1 MEENSIKPAQ
11 FNWYPG
17 HMAKA
22 KREILEV
29 LPLVDIVLELRDA
42 RIPLA
47 SKNPMIDEMLKNKPR
62 LILLNKSTLADSNR
76 TKEWISSLTTQNVYA
91 LDIDSISGFNMK
103 KIQPFIKEILKDKLE
118 AYAKKG
124 LVNKSLRAL
133 VLGIPNVGKS
143 TFINTMARKKVAK
156 TGDKPGV
163 TKNQTWLK
171 ISDSLQFL
179 DTPGILWPKF
189 ESQEVGLKLALCG
202 SIKDEILDIE
212 EVTNFGISYIKDN
225 YSMYLKNRYNL
236 NDLDITNLD
245 STQIIQEIAK
255 KRGCLLKGNEFDYE
269 RVYTIF
275 LNDVRSNRIGAM
287 TFEKAEK

>member
-76 TKEWISSLTTQNVYA
+76 TKEWISSLTTQNVFA

>member
-212 EVTNFGISYIKDN
+212 EVANFGISYIKDN